1 MLCKDA
7 LSGIQTKHAIA
18 IAIAM
23 LKHMFRIKGKESFA
37 VALTSPRKY
46 KMSAPHRE
54 S

>member
-7 LSGIQTKHAIA
+7 LSGIQTKHAIAIAIA

-37 VALTSPRKY
+37 ELQ
-46 KMSAPHRE
+46 
-54 S
+54 